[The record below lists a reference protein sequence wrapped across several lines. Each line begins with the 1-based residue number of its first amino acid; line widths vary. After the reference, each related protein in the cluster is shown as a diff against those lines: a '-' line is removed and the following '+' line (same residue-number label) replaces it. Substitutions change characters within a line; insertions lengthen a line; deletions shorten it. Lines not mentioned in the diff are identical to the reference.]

1 MGELHAMWF
10 TEISQYA
17 AIFKLLQKKSRI
29 QVRRETL
36 LEAVSHHKAQK
47 SDLNMKPNLN
57 MVIRNVD
64 F

>member
-1 MGELHAMWF
+1 M
-10 TEISQYA
+10 
-17 AIFKLLQKKSRI
+17 
-29 QVRRETL
+29 RETV

-47 SDLNMKPNLN
+47 SGLNMKPNLN